1 MSADAI
7 INTAINTAIRAE
19 IGNNVN
25 SPAAKA
31 IRAKV
36 RQQLS
41 GKAWTAADGRN
52 YTFRA

>member
-19 IGNNVN
+19 VGGNVN
-25 SPAAKA
+25 SPSAKA
-31 IRAKV
+31 IRSRI